1 MSALTVKSDADAIT
15 ERVVLLLI
23 FPLPIINEYEVTES

>member
-1 MSALTVKSDADAIT
+1 MSALTVKSDTNVIT
-15 ERVVLLLI
+15 ERVMLLF